1 MKLGMLSFFALITIM
16 AAGVAPA
23 LAETRQTVLTGLQE
37 VPVIVTPGSGTF
49 RADVSADET
58 QISFTLTYRD
68 LQGTVTAA
76 HIHAA
81 QPDVN
86 GAIVIHLCGTGGKPA
101 CPAPP
106 GEVSGVL
113 TSADVVA
120 VAFQG
125 VGAGDIGEVVGLMRR
140 RATYVNVHSSPDH
153 ATGEIRGNV
162 R

>member
-1 MKLGMLSFFALITIM
+1 MRHGMLLSLALGLVTVLGLGP
-16 AAGVAPA
+16 AA
-23 LAETRQTVLTGLQE
+23 AETRQAALTGLQE
-37 VPVIVTPGSGTF
+37 VPVVVTPGSGTF

-58 QISFTLTYRD
+58 QLVFTLTYQG
-68 LQGTVTAA
+68 LQGTVSAA

-86 GAIVIHLCGTGGKPA
+86 GGIVIHLCGTGGKPA

-113 TSADVVA
+113 TAADVVA
-120 VAFQG
+120 VASQG
-125 VGAGDIGEVVGLMRR
+125 VGAGDIGEVIGLMRR
-140 RATYVNVHSSPDH
+140 RATYVNVHSTPDH